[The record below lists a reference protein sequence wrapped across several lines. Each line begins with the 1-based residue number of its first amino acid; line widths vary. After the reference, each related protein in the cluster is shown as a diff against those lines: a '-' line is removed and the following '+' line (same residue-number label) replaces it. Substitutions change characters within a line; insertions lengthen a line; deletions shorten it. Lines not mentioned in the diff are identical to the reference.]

1 MKTANLD
8 KIYGWRLSR
17 EFEEKSRHGKN
28 PMKEGQ
34 QRQNTDRF
42 LDKLINITNLLNN
55 SGRIRS
61 FILPMFVQVPVVSV
75 STCFGERPS
84 IILKD
89 SVSH

>member
-28 PMKEGQ
+28 PMKEGI

-42 LDKLINITNLLNN
+42 IDNLKNIIT
-55 SGRIRS
+55 
-61 FILPMFVQVPVVSV
+61 Q
-75 STCFGERPS
+75 T
-84 IILKD
+84 
-89 SVSH
+89 